1 MRCMAPPSE
10 PGSCA
15 EVVVCRAPRRLYV
28 RAGSLDGLSN
38 AAKAAHAVLPA
49 GAMLVANNDAHGDRG
64 EAICKVAYIG
74 AS

>member
-1 MRCMAPPSE
+1 MA
-10 PGSCA
+10 A
-15 EVVVCRAPRRLYV
+15 EAPRRLYL

-38 AAKAAHAVLPA
+38 AAMAAHAVLPA

-64 EAICKVAYIG
+64 EAICKVVYIG